1 MSDVHYEGER
11 YLAATLDLYVF
22 EMAGHAG
29 SKQQILIR
37 ARLLLQIRFVL
48 FFVSFC
54 FFGFLWKLFGLWK
67 RIVDLTKLLKS
78 IYFQN
83 RIF

>member
-48 FFVSFC
+48 FFVL
-54 FFGFLWKLFGLWK
+54 FFFFWFSLEPYGLWK
-67 RIVDLTKLLKS
+67 RIVYLTKLLKS
-78 IYFQN
+78 IYFQI

>member
-1 MSDVHYEGER
+1 MQREARMSDVHYEGER

-48 FFVSFC
+48 FFLV
-54 FFGFLWKLFGLWK
+54 FFGTFWP
-67 RIVDLTKLLKS
+67 LKADC
-78 IYFQN
+78 
-83 RIF
+83 

>member
-48 FFVSFC
+48 FFRFVFFFF
-54 FFGFLWKLFGLWK
+54 FFGTFWPLEA
-67 RIVDLTKLLKS
+67 DC
-78 IYFQN
+78 
-83 RIF
+83 